1 MPETERLKLEPW
13 QEADWLQLKPI
24 AQDPEVVRYISNG
37 EPWPE
42 ERIREFAAR
51 QVASF
56 RESGFCFW
64 RLLPKDSDQLIGF
77 CGLQPLAGT
86 SEIEIGWWLARKWWG
101 QGLATEAAR
110 EALRDAFTRAG
121 LERVVAIAQPENRAS
136 IRIMEKLGMRYERDT
151 VHREI
156 PVVLYAIHKSAAPRP
171 AWNEKSP

>member
-1 MPETERLKLEPW
+1 MLENKRLKLEPW

-37 EPWPE
+37 QPWPE

-51 QVASF
+51 QIASY
-56 RESGFCFW
+56 RERGFCFW
-64 RLLPKDSDQLIGF
+64 RLLPKDSSQLIGF

-86 SEIEIGWWLARKWWG
+86 PEIEIGWWLARKWWG

-110 EALRDAFTRAG
+110 EAMRDAFARAG
-121 LERVVAIAQPENRAS
+121 LARIVAIAQPENRAS
-136 IRIMEKLGMRYERDT
+136 IRIMEKLGMRYERDA

-156 PVVLYAIHKSAAPRP
+156 PVVLYAIHRAASL
-171 AWNEKSP
+171 AHE